1 MFKKRAVWIEA
12 AYVFILSRIVVVFF
26 SYVAASILPVD
37 HSTEVFNCFSTPG
50 KCFLM
55 WDRYDVNSYIALAEH
70 GYHSLRETAFFPL
83 WPALLRI
90 FAIPFGDNILAYTAL
105 GIVLANLFFYLAL
118 VLLYL
123 LVLELYGDQQ
133 VAVRALYYIA
143 FAPYAIFFFIGYT
156 ESLFLFCCLFTFFCL
171 QRALQK
177 GQMVYWLLAGIG
189 GFCASL
195 SRSQGIFLLVPY
207 GLVFIQC
214 YLWPLTH
221 PLERSEWRTLF
232 QFNIWRQRFVQTN
245 WHEKFLALLP
255 LLLVPM
261 GLGLYMFYLWRT
273 KGDPLAFSAAEVVWG
288 RTGAMPWY
296 TVHLAL
302 KNLFIDNTLQVQN
315 LLNLLSVF
323 VCLAVLI
330 AGVRRLPLYYTLFA
344 ALLFVFPLLYPWGS
358 VDPLASIPRYILVI
372 FPVSIFLATVKSP
385 RFEKAYLA
393 FIVSFFIVF
402 VMLFTLHY
410 WVA

>member
-1 MFKKRAVWIEA
+1 MSNKRVVWIEA
-12 AYVFILSRIVVVFF
+12 AYVFIISRIVVVFF

-37 HSTEVFNCFSTPG
+37 HSTKILNCFSTPN

-55 WDRYDVNSYIALAEH
+55 WDRYDVNSYITIAEQ
-70 GYHSLRETAFFPL
+70 GYHSISETAFFPL
-83 WPALLRI
+83 WPVLLRI
-90 FAIPFGDNILAYTAL
+90 FAMPFGDNLLAYTAV
-105 GIVLANLFFYLAL
+105 GVVLANLIFYLAL

-123 LVLELYGDQQ
+123 LVLELYGDQRI
-133 VAVRALYYIA
+133 AVRALYYTA

-177 GQMVYWLLAGIG
+177 RQRIYWLLAGIS

-207 GLVFIQC
+207 CLVFIQS

-221 PLERSEWRTLF
+221 TLARREWRILLRF
-232 QFNIWRQRFVQTN
+232 DLWRQRFVQTS
-245 WHEKFLALLP
+245 WHEKLFALLP
-255 LLLVPM
+255 IIFVPM
-261 GLGLYMFYLWRT
+261 GLGVYMFYLWRT
-273 KGDPLAFSAAEVVWG
+273 KGDPLAFSAAEVIWG
-288 RTGAMPWY
+288 RTGAMPWH

-302 KNLFIDNTLQVQN
+302 KNLFIDNTVQVQN

-323 VCLAVLI
+323 VCLAVLV

-344 ALLFVFPLLYPWGS
+344 ALLFIFPLLYPWGR
-358 VDPLASIPRYILVI
+358 VDPLASIPRFILVI
-372 FPVSIFLATVKSP
+372 FPVSISLATVKSP
-385 RFEKAYLA
+385 RFEKTYLA
-393 FIVSFFIVF
+393 FIVSFFIFF
-402 VMLFTLHY
+402 VMFFTLHY